1 MTTVE
6 LSVTGMHCASC
17 ASLIEEVLAEQ
28 PGLLEARVDL
38 GSERAAVTF
47 DDHVTS
53 LGTLQAVIAELGYGA
68 SPVGGLPESPSS
80 P

>member
-28 PGLLEARVDL
+28 PGLVAAEVDL
-38 GSERAAVTF
+38 ASERAQVTF
-47 DDHVTS
+47 DDTVTD
-53 LGTLQAVIAELGYGA
+53 LGAVQAVIAELGYG
-68 SPVGGLPESPSS
+68 SS
-80 P
+80 PRGDPAAPPT

>member
-38 GSERAAVTF
+38 EAERAALTF
-47 DDHVTS
+47 DDDVTD
-53 LGTLQAVIAELGYGA
+53 LGALQAAIAELGYGA
-68 SPVGGLPESPSS
+68 SPIDSSGESPSR
-80 P
+80 